1 MDNYFYVLMA
11 AIIIICAYYMN
22 ECEKLSKEN
31 EEMKEKI
38 ETQEYMDSL
47 PKY

>member
-1 MDNYFYVLMA
+1 MENYFYVLMA
-11 AIIIICAYYMN
+11 IIIVMAAYYMN

-31 EEMKEKI
+31 EELKEKI
-38 ETQEYMDSL
+38 ENQEYLDSL